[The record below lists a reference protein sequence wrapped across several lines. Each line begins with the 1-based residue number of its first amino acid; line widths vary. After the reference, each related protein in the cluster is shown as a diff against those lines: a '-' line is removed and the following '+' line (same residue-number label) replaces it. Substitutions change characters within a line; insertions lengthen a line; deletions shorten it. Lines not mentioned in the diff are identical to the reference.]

1 MPTWVKISVISSNEK
16 STRICEAFDTLGA
29 ISVAVENA
37 GASLEFDESQPSA
50 PAWPLQLISGLFDST
65 CESEAVVRTLRNIAG
80 AETRITCTEILDRDW
95 VVDSQRAVQPFEVT
109 NNFWICPNWSTPPSD
124 NAKIIWITPGLAFG
138 TGHHPS
144 TALCLQKLVTLDL
157 RKTIVLDWGCGSGIL
172 SIVAVALGADRAIA
186 VDIDP
191 HALTASH
198 NHAQINN
205 LHDRLTIC
213 RPEELPDG
221 VQYQLIVANLLAS
234 SLIKLANTF
243 GRYLGNGGKL
253 LLSGVLEDQVSK
265 VISTFGTR
273 YSFES
278 ASRDGW
284 AMITAHC
291 KQVS

>member
-1 MPTWVKISVISSNEK
+1 MPTWIKIAVISSSDK
-16 STRICEAFDTLGA
+16 SSRISEAFDTLGA
-29 ISVAVENA
+29 ISVAIENA
-37 GASLEFDESQPSA
+37 GASPEFDEAQPKT
-50 PAWPLQLISGLFDST
+50 PAWPLQLISGLFDSR
-65 CESEAVVRTLRNIAG
+65 CESEAVVRTLRSIAG
-80 AETRITCTEILDRDW
+80 AETRVTCTKILDRDW
-95 VVDSQRAVQPFEVT
+95 VVESQRAVQPFEVT
-109 NNFWICPNWSTPPSD
+109 KNLWICPNWSTPPSD

-144 TALCLQKLVTLDL
+144 TALCLEKLVTLDL
-157 RKTIVLDWGCGSGIL
+157 RKTIVRDWGCGSGSL

-198 NHAQINN
+198 NHAQIND
-205 LHDRLTIC
+205 LDDRLSIC
-213 RPEELPDG
+213 RPEALPDG
-221 VQYQLIVANLLAS
+221 VKYQLIVANLLAS
-234 SLIKLANTF
+234 SLIRLAHTF

-253 LLSGVLEDQVSK
+253 LLSGVLEDQVNK
-265 VISTFGTR
+265 VISAFGTR

-278 ASRDGW
+278 ACRDGW